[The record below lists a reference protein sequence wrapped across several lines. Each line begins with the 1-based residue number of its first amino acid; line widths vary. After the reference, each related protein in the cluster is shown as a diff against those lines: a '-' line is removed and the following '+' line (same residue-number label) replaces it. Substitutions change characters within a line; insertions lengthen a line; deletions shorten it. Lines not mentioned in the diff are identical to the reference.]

1 MYNNCRAG
9 WFEQR
14 EFFDIYLQ
22 TVRDHPVYNIIED
35 EVNQALNNVTRPA
48 IQNFKIVSP
57 NETFLLFSESSN
69 PIYVAFDENSGSIAN
84 LSRSETIYWTDKT
97 SQLASFVYI
106 TYNETDFSRLG
117 HTYGNP
123 GTKTV
128 SFRKKSKKMIFLTFR
143 LW

>member
-48 IQNFKIVSP
+48 IQNFNIVSP

-128 SFRKKSKKMIFLTFR
+128 SFRKKVRK
-143 LW
+143 